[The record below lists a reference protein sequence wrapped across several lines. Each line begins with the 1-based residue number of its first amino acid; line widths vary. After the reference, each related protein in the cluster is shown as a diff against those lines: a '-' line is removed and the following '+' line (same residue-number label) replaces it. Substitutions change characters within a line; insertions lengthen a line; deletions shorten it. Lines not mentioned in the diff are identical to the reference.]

1 MRYALCAIRPRAG
14 RRSARPAAAISDAL
28 PIALEAP
35 AASLDALA
43 GAAGV
48 LAALAVF
55 IGAQRLCAR
64 CAREQQ
70 RALRDDE
77 GLLLLPRSR
86 QPHHHYYHP
95 HPLLSSGLPG
105 GWR

>member
-1 MRYALCAIRPRAG
+1 M
-14 RRSARPAAAISDAL
+14 
-28 PIALEAP
+28 AP

-55 IGAQRLCAR
+55 LGAQRLCAR

-77 GLLLLPRSR
+77 GVLLLPRPR
-86 QPHHHYYHP
+86 PHYYYHP
-95 HPLLSSGLPG
+95 RPLLSSGLPG